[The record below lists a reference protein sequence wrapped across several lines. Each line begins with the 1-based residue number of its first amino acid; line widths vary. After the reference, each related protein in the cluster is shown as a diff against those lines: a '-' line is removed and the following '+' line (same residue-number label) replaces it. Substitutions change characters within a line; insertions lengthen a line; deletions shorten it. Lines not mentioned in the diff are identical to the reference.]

1 MNRKSQAEQAADDG
15 ESRAELSPGPGA
27 LSGRSENGDGVPSV
41 SPESL
46 QRTIESDVIPRLMMA
61 HRAGAIP
68 PEVARAAGE
77 ELSTADVEEFVRRV
91 REGPGDRALDY
102 VKALRHGGVDAE
114 AVYLDLLAP
123 AARRLG
129 ELWEQDEC
137 DFVRVTMA
145 LGRMQRILRKLTPC
159 FHKSGDPSNCSGRTL
174 LTCVPG
180 EEHSLGLLIVAE
192 FFVREGWAVQVG
204 APFEADEI
212 LDMVGERPFDVVGF
226 SVACDDNLH
235 ELSRHIG
242 RIRDRA
248 VNDDLAILVGG
259 QAFRDRP
266 ELSEKVG
273 ADASAPDA
281 RAAVEVAHA
290 LTTGN
295 GEGRRARRGS

>member
-1 MNRKSQAEQAADDG
+1 MKEDRAAEDG
-15 ESRAELSPGPGA
+15 ESVGGMSPGPGA
-27 LSGRSENGDGVPSV
+27 LSGRPENGDGVPSV

-46 QRTIESDVIPRLMMA
+46 QRTIESDLIPRLMMA
-61 HRAGAIP
+61 HRAGSIP
-68 PEVARAAGE
+68 PELVSAAE
-77 ELSTADVEEFVRRV
+77 AELSDADVEEFVRRV

-102 VKALRHGGVDAE
+102 VKALRHSGVEAE

-159 FHKSGDPSNCSGRTL
+159 FHKSGDPSNCSGRAL

-212 LDMVGERPFDVVGF
+212 LDMVAERPFDVVGF

-235 ELSRHIG
+235 ELSGHIS

-248 VNDDLAILVGG
+248 VNDDLAVLVGG
-259 QAFRDRP
+259 QAFRERP
-266 ELSEKVG
+266 ELSERVG

-281 RAAVEVAHA
+281 RAAVEVARA
-290 LTTGN
+290 LASQDA
-295 GEGRRARRGS
+295 EGGRALRGC